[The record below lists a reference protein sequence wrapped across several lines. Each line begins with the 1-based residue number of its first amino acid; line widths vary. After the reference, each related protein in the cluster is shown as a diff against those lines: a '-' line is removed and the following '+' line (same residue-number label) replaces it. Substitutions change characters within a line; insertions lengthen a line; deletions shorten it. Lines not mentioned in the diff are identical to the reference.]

1 MTIRKNLIF
10 DLDGTL
16 VDSAAAICASARAAS
31 LALGYAPPADEAVR
45 QMIGLPLVQIGRM
58 VAGSAAADAEV
69 ERWCACYRAAFEELG
84 LPTTAPFPT
93 VPEELARWRG
103 QGRRLAV
110 ATSKHTSVATRVLE
124 RAGLVDLFDVVVG
137 GDQVA
142 NGKPHPEMAL
152 RAIELLDAPA
162 ADAALVGD
170 ATHDVLMARAAGIA
184 AYAVSYGVHDRAAL
198 QAARPRA
205 IVDSFV
211 DLRRYLG

>member
-1 MTIRKNLIF
+1 
-10 DLDGTL
+10 
-16 VDSAAAICASARAAS
+16 
-31 LALGYAPPADEAVR
+31 
-45 QMIGLPLVQIGRM
+45 
-58 VAGSAAADAEV
+58 
-69 ERWCACYRAAFEELG
+69 
-84 LPTTAPFPT
+84 
-93 VPEELARWRG
+93 
-103 QGRRLAV
+103 GRRLAV

-152 RAIELLDAPA
+152 RAIELLESPA

-170 ATHDVLMARAAGIA
+170 AAH
-184 AYAVSYGVHDRAAL
+184 AVSYGVHDRAAL